1 MEYGHVG
8 ILTVDL
14 HLPVGASLKAK
25 RKELLRV
32 KSALARRLACS
43 VAEVDHHDLW
53 QRSRLTLAVAA
64 RTSGEAAERLDA
76 ASRALHGDRIFVVVD
91 EARELVAVSGD
102 DPHRWDASTGGD
114 A

>member
-14 HLPVGASLKAK
+14 HLPDGASVKTK

-32 KSALARRLACS
+32 KSALARRHACS

-53 QRSRLTLAVAA
+53 QRSRLTLAVAG
-64 RTSGEAAERLDA
+64 RTAGDVAERLNA
-76 ASRALHGDRIFVVVD
+76 ASRALHADEAFQVVD

-102 DPHRWDASTGGD
+102 DPQRWER
-114 A
+114 